1 MTMIMSEA
9 DDCDADA
16 AVTIKISALSDK
28 QLAATFTHQAVA
40 VREALLKDSGARKRI
55 LALILHPK
63 FRSEALA
70 IRHDANGTTL
80 HASSEGFSS
89 EAFRRVE
96 EKRVKLD
103 PFEKEHFV
111 EDTLGYEQLQKL
123 SAAKLDALID
133 LLIAECITAHMQR
146 PTALVQQL
154 ASELKINVRD
164 FWRPDGQWL
173 SSYQKIQL
181 SHLVTQLKGP
191 VHVPSPEA
199 KKSALV
205 EMLAKLFADA
215 ADGKLEDKQLAG
227 RVNAWLPSN
236 LRSLTDEEKTEAI
249 TK

>member
-1 MTMIMSEA
+1 
-9 DDCDADA
+9 
-16 AVTIKISALSDK
+16 
-28 QLAATFTHQAVA
+28 
-40 VREALLKDSGARKRI
+40 VRDALLNNATARKRI

-80 HASSEGFSS
+80 HASSEGFNS
-89 EAFRRVE
+89 EAFTRVE

-103 PFEKEHFV
+103 PFEKGHFV

-154 ASELKINVRD
+154 ASELKVNVRD
-164 FWRPDGQWL
+164 FWRPDRQWL
-173 SSYQKIQL
+173 SSFQKIQL
-181 SHLVTQLKGP
+181 AHLITELKGA
-191 VHVPSPEA
+191 VHAPAPET

-236 LRSLTDEEKTEAI
+236 LRSLTDEEKAQAVSN
-249 TK
+249 